1 MKAVVQ
7 LVNNAKVS
15 VEDRITGKIDSGF
28 VVLLGVTHDDTEAD
42 AQYVVNKL
50 VHLRIFADEN
60 GKMNHSLKDVNGNVL
75 SISQFTLFADT
86 RKGRRPSFVQAAK
99 PDQALELYN
108 YFNQQI
114 EEQGIRV
121 ETGEFGEMMDVQLTN
136 QGPVT
141 IILDSNEK

>member
-1 MKAVVQ
+1 MKAIVQ
-7 LVNNAKVS
+7 LANNAKVS
-15 VEDRITGKIDSGF
+15 VEDRITGEIDFGF

-42 AQYVVNKL
+42 ARYLVNKL

-60 GKMNHSLKDVNGNVL
+60 GKMNKSLKDVNGHVL

-99 PDQALELYN
+99 PDYALELYN
-108 YFNQQI
+108 VFNQQI
-114 EEQGIRV
+114 EDNGIHV
-121 ETGEFGEMMDVQLTN
+121 ETGKFGEMMDVQLTN